1 MNISVYLNDGEVISS
16 VDINEATVEEALSA
30 IKAFGFGEN
39 KEEWLY
45 SDNQKIKY
53 KVEVMD
59 TRRSIGRQL
68 LELEEERDKWKNDYN
83 EAVLY
88 YNGLINKHIEECEE
102 WKEKYKIECQHND
115 EIKMA
120 NDVLVKD
127 FRTLMNDRDYWRDKS
142 NMFEKCYTGADK
154 RYLELQKELE
164 KYKELASDREDLK
177 IALDQ
182 ANDYVTAVEKTRDQL
197 ISDCETL
204 RNELNE
210 YKEIASDRDDLK
222 IENDKV
228 KELCDMLQNEK
239 DELERRFNLVR
250 EDYLE
255 EHHQVSELI
264 GENDNLKKENE
275 KLKIENDR
283 VKTALVSAKTTCATL
298 EQDKFFWKNR
308 WESEFKDCI
317 MLKKELEEC
326 QEKKSES

>member
-30 IKAFGFGEN
+30 IKSFGFGEN

-45 SDNQKIKY
+45 SDNQKIRY
-53 KVEVMD
+53 RVED
-59 TRRSIGRQL
+59 SDKIRIQAL
-68 LELEEERDKWKNDYN
+68 QEDRDKIFN
-83 EAVLY
+83 ELIELKGLY
-88 YNGLINKHIEECEE
+88 KDRVNELLNMEFKLKSIDNLTDECEE

-120 NDVLVKD
+120 NDVLVNN
-127 FRTLMNDRDYWRDKS
+127 FRILVKERD
-142 NMFEKCYTGADK
+142 E
-154 RYLELQKELE
+154 
-164 KYKELASDREDLK
+164 YKEIASDRDDLK

-182 ANDYVTAVEKTRDQL
+182 ANDYVTAVEKSRDQL

-228 KELCDMLQNEK
+228 KELCEMLQNEK
-239 DELERRFNLVR
+239 DELERKFKLVR
-250 EDYLE
+250 EDYFKAN
-255 EHHQVSELI
+255 HQVSELI

-275 KLKIENDR
+275 KLK
-283 VKTALVSAKTTCATL
+283 K
-298 EQDKFFWKNR
+298 
-308 WESEFKDCI
+308 ESDLYVHY
-317 MLKKELEEC
+317 LKKILFDRGYSDEAMTFLKVMERKKC